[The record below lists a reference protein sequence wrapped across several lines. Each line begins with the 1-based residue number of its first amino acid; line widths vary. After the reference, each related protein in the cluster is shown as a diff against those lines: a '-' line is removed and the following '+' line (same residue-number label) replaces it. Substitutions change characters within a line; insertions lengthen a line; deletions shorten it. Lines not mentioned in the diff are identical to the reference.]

1 MSISGV
7 QDKVFNLIEKSFM
20 SDKAKE
26 SYKENYKNR
35 VKNCLFYYIESYPF
49 RSIAHEEISNDS
61 ISMKK

>member
-1 MSISGV
+1 
-7 QDKVFNLIEKSFM
+7 M